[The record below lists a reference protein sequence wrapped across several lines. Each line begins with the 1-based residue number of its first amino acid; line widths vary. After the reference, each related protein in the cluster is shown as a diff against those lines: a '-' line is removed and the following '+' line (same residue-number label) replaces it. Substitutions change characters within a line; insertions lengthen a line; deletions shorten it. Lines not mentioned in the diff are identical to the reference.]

1 MRYEVSIEI
10 GGAAL
15 TDGETGAGELARIL
29 QVAGHKT
36 IEGWL
41 CLPGDHILLQDLN
54 GNTVGYVRML
64 GDWEVGEEVWV
75 TTRNG
80 ALVQAHITDVTPATL
95 AGFTIVKTRASHSLE
110 PMAEVMVDHAGLGIT
125 GQPHLGRVR

>member
-1 MRYEVSIEI
+1 VSIEI
-10 GGAAL
+10 GGGAL

-36 IEGWL
+36 IEGWVQ
-41 CLPGDHILLQDLN
+41 LPGDHILLRDLN
-54 GNTVGYVRML
+54 GDTVGYVRMV
-64 GDWEVGEEVWV
+64 GDWAVGEEVWV

-80 ALVQAHITDVTPATL
+80 ALVKAEITRVAPTTLEGFDVVT
-95 AGFTIVKTRASHSLE
+95 TRASHTLE
-110 PMAEVMVDHAGLGIT
+110 PMADVMVDHAGLGIT